1 MTTPHERD
9 REEEALDALIVAAFR
24 SDQGKEDDDLD
35 LTGPELCLSA
45 EDERALA
52 ALGPD
57 VVAKIL
63 AGRRGPGGGNHRAG
77 APPHRVQEP
86 ELAGAMNRG
95 DEDAEITEEAREEM
109 ERKVREHEEE
119 GGKEPRHD
127 RP

>member
-9 REEEALDALIVAAFR
+9 REDEALDALIVAAFR

-35 LTGPELCLSA
+35 LTGPVPRLS
-45 EDERALA
+45 EGDERALA

-63 AGRRGPGGGNHRAG
+63 ADRREPAHGERRRP
-77 APPHRVQEP
+77 VQRLHVPEP

-95 DEDAEITEEAREEM
+95 EEDAELTEDAREEM

-119 GGKEPRHD
+119 CGEEPSK
-127 RP
+127 